1 MNKVILIG
9 RLTRDPELNF
19 AAGSG
24 TAVTRFSLAVTRPF
38 KKDETDF
45 INCIAFG
52 KTGETIAQYLT
63 KGRQLAVT
71 GSIRTGS
78 YDAKDGTKRYT
89 TDVVVDSFEFIGS
102 GNNGGAGR
110 DQGSYNNG
118 FGASNMGS
126 DYSNPSND
134 FGGANFEEDMTPVDD
149 GDMPF

>member
-9 RLTRDPELNF
+9 RLTKDPELRF

-24 TAVTRFSLAVTRPF
+24 NAVCRFTLAVTRPF

-52 KTGETIAQYLT
+52 KTGETITQYLT
-63 KGRQLAVT
+63 KGKELAIS

-78 YDAKDGTKRYT
+78 YDSKTGNKVYT
-89 TDVVVDSFEFIGS
+89 TDVVIDSFEFIGGGK
-102 GNNGGAGR
+102 GN
-110 DQGSYNNG
+110 S
-118 FGASNMGS
+118 ST
-126 DYSNPSND
+126 PSNNS
-134 FGGANFEEDMTPVDD
+134 NFDNDITPVDD

>member
-9 RLTRDPELNF
+9 RLTKDPELNF

-89 TDVVVDSFEFIGS
+89 TDIVVDSFEFIGS

-118 FGASNMGS
+118 YGYSNTGS
-126 DYSNPSND
+126 DYSNSSNN
-134 FGGANFEEDMTPVDD
+134 FGGMNFEEDMTPVDD

>member
-1 MNKVILIG
+1 MNKWVGIG

-19 AAGSG
+19 QANSG
-24 TAVTRFSLAVTRPF
+24 MAICRFRLAVTRPF

-45 INCIAFG
+45 INCIAFN
-52 KTGETIAQYLT
+52 KRAEAIAQYLT

-89 TDVVVDSFEFIGS
+89 TDIVVDSFEFIGS
-102 GNNGGAGR
+102 SKSNDN
-110 DQGSYNNG
+110 QGSNSFNQ
-118 FGASNMGS
+118 
-126 DYSNPSND
+126 D
-134 FGGANFEEDMTPVDD
+134 NFESMSFEEEMTPVDD

>member
-9 RLTRDPELNF
+9 RLTKDPELNF

-24 TAVTRFSLAVTRPF
+24 TAVTRFGLAVKRPF
-38 KKDETDF
+38 KKDESDF

-52 KTGETIAQYLT
+52 KTGETIAQYIT

-71 GSIRTGS
+71 GSIRSGS

-89 TDVVVDSFEFIGS
+89 SDVVVESFEFIGNNS
-102 GNNGGAGR
+102 GNK
-110 DQGSYNNG
+110 NNEN
-118 FGASNMGS
+118 SQVNNS
-126 DYSNPSND
+126 ES
-134 FGGANFEEDMTPVDD
+134 NFEDDLIPVDN